1 MAKRISKAIDTSVSQ
16 THQHETLED
25 NNSISHQEP
34 PPYSSP
40 VAARPSPSGNQQRS
54 IRCLSNIPSLPNLDY
69 SKYQIPECT
78 VSKDGTITTNY
89 RPLCSD
95 ATALAQ
101 FIREQA
107 ALPPLPYIRIVGLP
121 PGASQPDF
129 DVRINM
135 LRYFLPTRS
144 STGWNYL
151 KLVEDGQLAFRGK
164 NTQTTTPNTKNGIE
178 DWAKRFC
185 AEKSSLKTFTLE
197 RHITNWDTSYIEGQI
212 RSLVAAT
219 GYTNHVTVT
228 FPVRYSKITV
238 QPRGEGF
245 IATLFSPILEKKRY
259 EVARAVWPYATLPPG
274 IDAEDTGR
282 SCAVQTEE
290 AWWREWKDVLNLAI
304 VTRRNGWVSLDDMLE
319 FQMRPT
325 EPQIPKNPWGY
336 Q

>member
-1 MAKRISKAIDTSVSQ
+1 MRGIRAQCGLDARKKLGLHRWLSTARQRTIKNWMSQQVYQLSRQTYIQSNPASAESNIKKYRNIDDRLLCHTPTFCLSSLDENSLPRTVITPSAYPRSMAKRISKAIDTSVSQ

-25 NNSISHQEP
+25 NNSIAHQEP

-135 LRYFLPTRS
+135 LRYFLPTSS

-185 AEKSSLKTFTLE
+185 AEKSSLKTYGSAPL
-197 RHITNWDTSYIEGQI
+197 
-212 RSLVAAT
+212 
-219 GYTNHVTVT
+219 
-228 FPVRYSKITV
+228 P
-238 QPRGEGF
+238 
-245 IATLFSPILEKKRY
+245 FS
-259 EVARAVWPYATLPPG
+259 
-274 IDAEDTGR
+274 
-282 SCAVQTEE
+282 
-290 AWWREWKDVLNLAI
+290 
-304 VTRRNGWVSLDDMLE
+304 
-319 FQMRPT
+319 
-325 EPQIPKNPWGY
+325 
-336 Q
+336 